1 MTQSINRHPEFIS
14 GSPGV
19 LMHPSFT
26 YLTEMKRG
34 GSTYILT
41 NTTNDVLYIGVTS
54 QLFIR
59 MNEHREGKFVDS
71 FTSKY
76 NCSKL
81 VYYENFLNIEEA
93 IAREKQ
99 LKNWRREWKQNL
111 INKVNPQWRD
121 LSDELSP

>member
-1 MTQSINRHPEFIS
+1 M
-14 GSPGV
+14 
-19 LMHPSFT
+19 
-26 YLTEMKRG
+26 
-34 GSTYILT
+34 
-41 NTTNDVLYIGVTS
+41 YIGVTS

-59 MNEHREGKFVDS
+59 MNEHRDGKFADS

-76 NCSKL
+76 NCTKL

-111 INKVNPQWRD
+111 INEANPQWRD
-121 LSDELSP
+121 LFET